1 MGAIILSV
9 KSETTRRRIWGLINS
24 CLTHSNM
31 AAFGTGNAAVQ
42 CRNPSRAVDKQYEQ
56 EVCAPGKR
64 KKMEVNETGKWDAS
78 ALKVI
83 YSILNFSCSFF
94 GGNRRGE

>member
-1 MGAIILSV
+1 
-9 KSETTRRRIWGLINS
+9 
-24 CLTHSNM
+24 M

-83 YSILNFSCSFF
+83 YSILNFSYSFLAAIVV
-94 GGNRRGE
+94 GNEKSSRSRRPVKPSRLVRI